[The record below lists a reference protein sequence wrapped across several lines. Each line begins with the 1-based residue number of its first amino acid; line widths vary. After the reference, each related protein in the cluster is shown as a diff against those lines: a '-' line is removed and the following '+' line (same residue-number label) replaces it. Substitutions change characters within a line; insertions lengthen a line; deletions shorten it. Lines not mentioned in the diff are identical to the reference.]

1 METIFNTEQYKQR
14 LLTEE
19 QRLVKAIG
27 RANTSAL
34 ELDGA
39 PAGDSVDI
47 LVSGE
52 AKEGQFQEV
61 DMEWDRLNQVRTAL
75 KRMEV
80 GTFGRCV
87 VDGGPI
93 EEKRLKAVPWTAY
106 CLKHEQLLEREKS
119 RPMPTL

>member
-1 METIFNTEQYKQR
+1 MEKIFNAEQYKQR
-14 LLTEE
+14 LVAEE
-19 QRLVKAIG
+19 QRLVKTIG
-27 RANTSAL
+27 SANIGAL
-34 ELDGA
+34 ELDGV
-39 PAGDSVDI
+39 PAGDSADI

-52 AKEGQFQEV
+52 EKEGQFQEV
-61 DMEWDRLNQVRTAL
+61 DINWDLLNHVRAAL
-75 KRMEV
+75 KRMEA

-106 CLKHEQLLEREKS
+106 CLKHERLLEREKP